1 MGFSAVDKLIRPF
14 LQLHEWDNGAEK
26 IVHTTTIQILIFFGF
41 LVTSNM
47 MFGQPITCLVLPET
61 PDSSTNY
68 FHDFCFYQDKLRIS
82 PMQPSIRRSSNKGTM
97 NVNYITR
104 EEVAVTYYQWTPFII
119 FLQVAMCLT
128 PALIW
133 KFFGLHFFY
142 GDDFASIIRSLAS
155 KKKDD
160 KMDSNDSDYKVDA
173 RDTLRWL
180 ELKKRERW
188 GMHTTMLIY
197 VAMKW
202 MTFASLLLQFYM
214 MANIYASGEL
224 LWGVHVSNICKKH
237 SKNLKQL
244 QISYELL
251 NGAYKNLYTG
261 VFPQIVGCKTH
272 RTQTGAVVNE
282 FTMRCILPQNFV
294 NAKVF
299 LFLYWWYVLAML
311 VSIISAVQFTLM
323 LLLPKY
329 QRYATKSLLPTLEFF
344 LEDAQRAQSTVIHG
358 HSDPLDHFVDY
369 MGNDGYLLLQCAS
382 VPLSVV
388 KIRFFL
394 NSLYKIVLPKKL
406 EEEIKV
412 ICESNRR
419 QFDGQIDPYRK
430 KDDLKKNKHMIMA
443 DGDFSKPLL
452 SNSSP
457 SCSPSSS
464 HHDRYTPAPGKN
476 LKSYE

>member
-1 MGFSAVDKLIRPF
+1 
-14 LQLHEWDNGAEK
+14 
-26 IVHTTTIQILIFFGF
+26 
-41 LVTSNM
+41 
-47 MFGQPITCLVLPET
+47 
-61 PDSSTNY
+61 
-68 FHDFCFYQDKLRIS
+68 
-82 PMQPSIRRSSNKGTM
+82 M

-104 EEVAVTYYQWTPFII
+104 EEVAVTYYQVFLEENINCQFSLLFQWTPFII
-119 FLQVAMCLT
+119 FLQVDMCLT
-128 PALIW
+128 PALVW

-272 RTQTGAVVNE
+272 RTVRHT
-282 FTMRCILPQNFV
+282 FKCIN
-294 NAKVF
+294 
-299 LFLYWWYVLAML
+299 
-311 VSIISAVQFTLM
+311 
-323 LLLPKY
+323 
-329 QRYATKSLLPTLEFF
+329 
-344 LEDAQRAQSTVIHG
+344 
-358 HSDPLDHFVDY
+358 
-369 MGNDGYLLLQCAS
+369 
-382 VPLSVV
+382 
-388 KIRFFL
+388 
-394 NSLYKIVLPKKL
+394 
-406 EEEIKV
+406 
-412 ICESNRR
+412 
-419 QFDGQIDPYRK
+419 
-430 KDDLKKNKHMIMA
+430 
-443 DGDFSKPLL
+443 
-452 SNSSP
+452 
-457 SCSPSSS
+457 
-464 HHDRYTPAPGKN
+464 
-476 LKSYE
+476 KSYSSMTANRSSGQ